1 MKKNKLTKKVSKMKK
16 HFFFLKSGKTDC
28 RTDSENIFT
37 DSFLKLNS
45 LKSILKH
52 TNVEIRIL
60 SKEIFG

>member
-1 MKKNKLTKKVSKMKK
+1 MKK

-45 LKSILKH
+45 LEPILKH
-52 TNVEIRIL
+52 TNVEKRIL
-60 SKEIFG
+60 SKEIFGLGFYF